1 MTIQDDIEIM
11 EAEKRR
17 LYLLH
22 IAPIEEKIQNAYR
35 QLNEQKVEPD
45 LMKIDIVAITDKYK
59 TLETEATKS
68 IG

>member
-17 LYLLH
+17 LYVLH

-45 LMKIDIVAITDKYK
+45 LTKIDIVAITDKYK

>member
-1 MTIQDDIEIM
+1 MTIQEDIEIM

-17 LYLLH
+17 LFAEY
-22 IAPIEEKIQNAYR
+22 IAPLEEKIQNAYR

-45 LMKIDIVAITDKYK
+45 LTKVDVAAIADKYK
-59 TLETEATKS
+59 IVEAVKS